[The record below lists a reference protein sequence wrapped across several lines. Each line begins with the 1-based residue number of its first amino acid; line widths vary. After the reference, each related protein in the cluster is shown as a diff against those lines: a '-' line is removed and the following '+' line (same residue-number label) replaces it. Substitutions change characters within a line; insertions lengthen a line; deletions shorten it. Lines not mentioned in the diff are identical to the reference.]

1 MPVKSIIDVQVN
13 DAAFNSFAKAYS
25 KYAEQLKD
33 SPSAW
38 ANVTKEIGGTRDAF
52 SDLVALQVAM
62 VAREELLSKARAE
75 ADRLTKSQALQWRDM
90 AASSKAFLG
99 NVVEATRSL
108 LRWASLTSVVGGLL
122 GAGGL
127 FGIDR
132 LAVAAGSARR
142 SAQGLNLTTGEQRAF
157 GVNFGR
163 VVDAN
168 SFLSNVS
175 DVLHDQSLRYV
186 LYGAGLSEKDVT
198 GKDTAQVGAA
208 MLSSIKGLVDR
219 TPDSQLVQVLQARGL
234 NNVISLEEA
243 IRLKSLSSGEFAQLQ
258 SSYNTDRNS
267 IGFTDRTA
275 KAWQDFATQMDRAGQ
290 KIEAVL
296 VDKLSGLAGP
306 LTDLSDSFTKAISSL
321 ANSGKLKEWIED
333 LGQGIEYAAKYLGS
347 DEFQQD
353 VREFVSD
360 MEALAKAVYNGLH
373 WLGII
378 PDHAPKSSAS
388 PGGTWQGPQGPNWSP
403 GGPVD
408 PLHPWRVPGAANQ
421 NNPGNMRPP
430 GQSTGFQTF
439 GSRDDGIRA
448 LASQLQRYEDV
459 YGLDTIRKI
468 AYRYAPPG
476 ENDTEAWI
484 KNVSKA
490 SGLDPNAHLN
500 LHDQMMLAR
509 LEAGV
514 TRAEGRPVGAS
525 VIITILNNTGGS
537 AVVSA
542 SQVAR

>member
-219 TPDSQLVQVLQARGL
+219 TPDSQLAQVLQARGL

-243 IRLKSLSSGEFAQLQ
+243 IR
-258 SSYNTDRNS
+258 
-267 IGFTDRTA
+267 
-275 KAWQDFATQMDRAGQ
+275 
-290 KIEAVL
+290 
-296 VDKLSGLAGP
+296 
-306 LTDLSDSFTKAISSL
+306 
-321 ANSGKLKEWIED
+321 
-333 LGQGIEYAAKYLGS
+333 
-347 DEFQQD
+347 
-353 VREFVSD
+353 
-360 MEALAKAVYNGLH
+360 
-373 WLGII
+373 
-378 PDHAPKSSAS
+378 
-388 PGGTWQGPQGPNWSP
+388 
-403 GGPVD
+403 
-408 PLHPWRVPGAANQ
+408 
-421 NNPGNMRPP
+421 
-430 GQSTGFQTF
+430 
-439 GSRDDGIRA
+439 
-448 LASQLQRYEDV
+448 
-459 YGLDTIRKI
+459 
-468 AYRYAPPG
+468 
-476 ENDTEAWI
+476 
-484 KNVSKA
+484 
-490 SGLDPNAHLN
+490 
-500 LHDQMMLAR
+500 
-509 LEAGV
+509 
-514 TRAEGRPVGAS
+514 
-525 VIITILNNTGGS
+525 
-537 AVVSA
+537 
-542 SQVAR
+542 